1 MLYGYWQ
8 DIGGPL
14 QMVKYN
20 LSIPGPSQYQVGS
33 TLTKKGASM
42 KPRLADLSLK
52 YIKDVIIKQYVQI
65 PGPGA
70 YSVPSSISN
79 GEKNPF

>member
-1 MLYGYWQ
+1 
-8 DIGGPL
+8 
-14 QMVKYN
+14 
-20 LSIPGPSQYQVGS
+20 
-33 TLTKKGASM
+33 M

-79 GEKNPF
+79 GEKNPFQSKFSVGGGPRIPPQASYSLDLRTPKY